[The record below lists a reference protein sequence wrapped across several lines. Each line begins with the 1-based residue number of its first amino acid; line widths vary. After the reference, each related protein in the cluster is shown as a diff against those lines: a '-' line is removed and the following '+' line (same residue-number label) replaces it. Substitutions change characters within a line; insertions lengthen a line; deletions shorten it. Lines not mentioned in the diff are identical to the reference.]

1 MRSEAV
7 ETKKLLYI
15 FGVIVFGG
23 MLLNSIIDAGIYLE
37 YYSVEKLWEYRL
49 FIAGGAVV
57 YYGAVFLFYR
67 FKMTTDHGG

>member
-1 MRSEAV
+1 
-7 ETKKLLYI
+7 
-15 FGVIVFGG
+15 

-67 FKMTTDHGG
+67 FRITTNHGG